1 MELREISTWRRNSN
15 PPAYLHSEYM
25 KSSRRGLS
33 LKSSIT
39 AMFQI
44 VNIEMFVQW
53 RDDGMNLKR
62 LKPPPSHPPP
72 TSAQIDAPADEC

>member
-33 LKSSIT
+33 LSNLPSRQCFKLSI
-39 AMFQI
+39 
-44 VNIEMFVQW
+44 
-53 RDDGMNLKR
+53 LKC
-62 LKPPPSHPPP
+62 LSNGE
-72 TSAQIDAPADEC
+72 TME